1 MDADTLAIL
10 LQQQN
15 KILELAKK
23 IDNVVSGAS
32 STTDNTESFIESLA
46 KNLMEFVPDLD
57 NNVTFDSW
65 FRRYEDLFLIDGD
78 KLDDAARVQ
87 LLLRNLITPAH
98 EKYINFILPKHPRE
112 YTFNQTVA
120 TLKKIFGQRI
130 LIFNARYKCFQISKS
145 ETDDFLTYA
154 GIINK
159 QYEDFQLNKLF
170 ENQFKCLMF
179 VIGLKSA
186 QYSNITTRLLSKID
200 KDDKDD
206 ISLKQLVDEC
216 HKILSLE
223 ADTALVEQNSSQVH
237 AVINKIK
244 NSNLEDNPKK
254 PRTPCWQCGALKM
267 DTVLVF
273 KKRFSQSSTNN
284 FRNKNTFQ
292 TKSIFIN
299 HVSSSRK
306 FIDVYINDS
315 KVILQFDSASDVTI
329 IDDETWKM
337 IGKCIQFW

>member
-15 KILELAKK
+15 KILEQLTKK

-32 STTDNTESFIESLA
+32 STTDNTELIIESLA
-46 KNLMEFVPDLD
+46 RNLMEFVPDLD

-65 FRRYEDLFLIDGD
+65 FRRNEDLFLIDGA
-78 KLDDAARVQ
+78 KLDDAARVR
-87 LLLRNLITPAH
+87 LLLRNLSTPAH
-98 EKYINFILPKHPRE
+98 EKYINFILPKHPRD

-130 LIFNARYKCFQISKS
+130 SIFSTRYKCFQISKS

-154 GIINK
+154 GIVNK
-159 QYEDFQLNKLF
+159 QCEDFQLKKLS

-206 ISLKQLVDEC
+206 ISLEQLVDEC

-237 AVINKIK
+237 AVFNKNK
-244 NSNLEDNPKK
+244 NSSTSQHFNIQNRPRRITQRPK
-254 PRTPCWQCGALKM
+254 RYG
-267 DTVLVF
+267 
-273 KKRFSQSSTNN
+273 
-284 FRNKNTFQ
+284 
-292 TKSIFIN
+292 
-299 HVSSSRK
+299 
-306 FIDVYINDS
+306 Y
-315 KVILQFDSASDVTI
+315 
-329 IDDETWKM
+329 DDLS
-337 IGKCIQFW
+337 